1 MANTTYGTG
10 TALQFS
16 DATQRQVLELGSK
29 IHYYNPSVTPLLTL
43 MGRMSTSVTPV
54 PIFEWME
61 DEYMIKKSVKKA
73 LVTATAGDIAA
84 TADVGDTTTG
94 GINGHNTIVRFDKQS
109 DMELFEVGGIYTLG
123 TSGDA
128 THQTGVTHLIA
139 VAIGQNVNSANATDR
154 MVQFIG
160 CHVKVGDS
168 TVYVVEQCANDSD
181 LLGVHADEVLTL
193 TYFGTAGTY
202 QSGAYFGGQG
212 LFQAETAFLDDHEF
226 ALEGGPGTYAEGA
239 AIGEETRKQVRR
251 LKNCTQIFREPYAIT
266 GTANAS
272 KHYGGSELAR
282 LQARKLAKIKS
293 DIEFAMLTNGDI
305 ALDATSEN
313 PKRTMAG
320 FGIGGSAG
328 TGFVKSLD
336 GRGDSN
342 LQLSF
347 AGAGL
352 DEMDAT
358 VEYIFSDTME
368 GSMEKTVLCSNK
380 WLRFITALGR
390 QGIGPTGTPV
400 ASNGASLNV
409 NSGDSNATAGLRV
422 TSYQGPVGVLN
433 FIPHPMLKGAYE
445 DYALAVDMANVDLR
459 PLASRDM
466 QLRSDV
472 VNDGRDARVDEW
484 LMEVGCEVRNEQTH
498 AILKLT

>member
-10 TALQFS
+10 SALQFAS
-16 DATQRQVLELGSK
+16 GEQRQVLELGSK

-43 MGRMSTSVTPV
+43 MGRMSTVVTPV

-61 DEYMIKKSVKKA
+61 DEYMIKKSVKQNITSTD
-73 LVTATAGDIAA
+73 VSDTATGE
-84 TADVGDTTTG
+84 
-94 GINGHNTIVRFDKQS
+94 INGHHTVVIFDKQS
-109 DMELFEVGGIYTLG
+109 KIEMFEVGGLYAASV
-123 TSGDA
+123 SGGSA
-128 THQTGVTHLIA
+128 ALQTAVTHFIC
-139 VAIGQNVNSANATDR
+139 VAIGEKVNVASPNSR

-160 CHVKVGDS
+160 CHVKSSDA
-168 TVYVVEQCANDSD
+168 TVYQVEQCADGSD
-181 LLGVHADEVLTL
+181 LITADASGVLTL
-193 TYFGTAGTY
+193 TYVGTAGTY
-202 QSGAYFGGQG
+202 DGGANFGAQG
-212 LFQAETAFLDDHEF
+212 LFQAETAFVDDKEF
-226 ALEGGPGTYAEGA
+226 NLEGGLGTYAEGA
-239 AIGEETRKQVRR
+239 AIGEETRKRVRR
-251 LKNCTQIFREPYAIT
+251 LKNCTQIFREPYSIT
-266 GTANAS
+266 GTADAS
-272 KHYGGSELAR
+272 QHYGGSELAR

-293 DIEFAMLTNGDI
+293 DIEFALLTNGDI
-305 ALDATSEN
+305 SLDSTSEN
-313 PKRTMAG
+313 PKRTFAG

-328 TGFVKSLD
+328 TGVVKSLD

-342 LQLSF
+342 LQLDF
-347 AGAGL
+347 DAAGL
-352 DEMDAT
+352 DEMDAA
-358 VEYIFSDTME
+358 VEYIFSDMME

-400 ASNGASLNV
+400 ASNGATLNID
-409 NSGDSNATAGLRV
+409 SGIANATAGLQV
-422 TSYQGPVGVLN
+422 TKYQGPVGVLN
-433 FIPHPMLKGAYE
+433 FVPHPMLKGAYE
-445 DYALAVDMANVDLR
+445 DFALAVDMANVDLR

>member
-43 MGRMSTSVTPV
+43 MGRMSTNVTPV

-61 DEYMIKKSVKKA
+61 DEYMIQKSIKQSI
-73 LVTATAGDIAA
+73 VTQGADSATVNVTD
-84 TADVGDTTTG
+84 TATG
-94 GINGHNTIVRFDKQS
+94 GINGHNTVVKFDKQAAL
-109 DMELFEVGGIYTLG
+109 EVFEVGGIYSASVAGGSAAL
-123 TSGDA
+123 
-128 THQTGVTHLIA
+128 QTNVTHFIC
-139 VAIGQNVNSANATDR
+139 VAIGKKCNVTSATDR
-154 MVQFIG
+154 HVQFIG
-160 CHVKVGDS
+160 AHVKSSDS
-168 TVYVVEQCANDSD
+168 TIYQVEQCDDSSD
-181 LLGVHADEVLTL
+181 LITVDAAGVLTL
-193 TYFGTAGTY
+193 TYLGTAGTY
-202 QSGAYFGGQG
+202 DGGANFGAQG
-212 LFQAETAFLDDHEF
+212 LFQAETAFVDDKEF
-226 ALEGGPGTYAEGA
+226 NLEGGLGVYAEGS
-239 AIGEETRKQVRR
+239 AIGEETRKRVRR
-251 LKNCTQIFREPYAIT
+251 LSNCTQIFREPYAIT
-266 GTANAS
+266 GTAMAA

-305 ALDATSEN
+305 SLDSSSEN

-320 FGIGGSAG
+320 FGLGQSAG
-328 TGFVKSLD
+328 TGVIKSLD
-336 GRGDSN
+336 GRGDAN
-342 LQLSF
+342 LQVAF
-347 AGAGL
+347 TGAGL
-352 DEMDAT
+352 DEMDAA
-358 VEYIFSDTME
+358 VEYVFSDTME

-380 WLRFITALGR
+380 WLRFITSLGR
-390 QGIGPTGTPV
+390 QGVGPTGTPV
-400 ASNGASLNV
+400 ASNGASNNV
-409 NSGDSNATAGLRV
+409 NSGDANATAGLRV

-445 DYALAVDMANVDLR
+445 DFALAVDMANVDLR

-472 VNDGRDARVDEW
+472 VNDGRDGRVDEW
-484 LMEVGCEVRNEQTH
+484 LMEVGMEVRNEQTH

>member
-16 DATQRQVLELGSK
+16 DASQRQVLELGSK

-61 DEYMIKKSVKKA
+61 DEYMIKKSIKKA
-73 LVTATAGDIAA
+73 LVNATAGDIAA
-84 TADVGDTTTG
+84 TDDVGDTTTG
-94 GINGHNTIVRFDKQS
+94 GINGHNTIIRFDKQA
-109 DMELFEVGGIYTLG
+109 DIELFEVGGIYALG
-123 TSGDA
+123 TSGNA
-128 THQTGVTHLIA
+128 THATHVTHVIA
-139 VAIGQNVNSANATDR
+139 VAIGQNVNSANASDR

-160 CHVKVGDS
+160 AHIKSTDS
-168 TVYVVEQCANDSD
+168 SVYQVEQCNNDSD
-181 LLGVHADEVLTL
+181 LFGVHASEVITL
-193 TYFGTAGTY
+193 TYVGTAGTY
-202 QSGAYFGGQG
+202 QSGANFGAQG

-305 ALDATSEN
+305 SLDATSEN

-328 TGFVKSLD
+328 TGVIKSLD

-342 LQLSF
+342 LQLDFDSSS
-347 AGAGL
+347 L
-352 DEMDAT
+352 DDMDAA
-358 VEYIFSDTME
+358 VEYVFSDTME

-380 WLRFITALGR
+380 WLRYITALGR
-390 QGIGPTGTPV
+390 QGAGVGDTALAGNT
-400 ASNGASLNV
+400 LTNV
-409 NSGDSNATAGLRV
+409 SGDANATAGLRV

-433 FIPHPMLKGAYE
+433 FVPHPMLKGAYE
-445 DYALAVDMANVDLR
+445 DFALAVDMANVDLR

-466 QLRSDV
+466 QLRPDV

-484 LMEVGCEVRNEQTH
+484 LMEVGMEVRNEQTH

>member
-16 DATQRQVLELGSK
+16 DASQRQVLELGSK

-43 MGRMSTSVTPV
+43 MGRMSTAVTPV

-61 DEYMIKKSVKKA
+61 DEYMIAKSIKTTIKA
-73 LVTATAGDIAA
+73 ADLSDTVVTGT
-84 TADVGDTTTG
+84 
-94 GINGHNTIVRFDKQS
+94 NSHNTILTLNRQAQA
-109 DMELFEVGGIYTLG
+109 ELFEVGGIYSASVAGGSAAL
-123 TSGDA
+123 A
-128 THQTGVTHLIA
+128 TNVTHLICI
-139 VAIGQNVNSANATDR
+139 AIGKDVNHAAATDD
-154 MVQFIG
+154 MVQFMPG
-160 CHVKVGDS
+160 H
-168 TVYVVEQCANDSD
+168 
-181 LLGVHADEVLTL
+181 VHASLSAYNIEAIADGTDVIVADAAGVLTL
-193 TYFGTAGTY
+193 TYVGTAGAFYDNAVATTY
-202 QSGAYFGGQG
+202 YGYQNHSGTNGFGQANFASADYFM
-212 LFQAETAFLDDHEF
+212 
-226 ALEGGPGTYAEGA
+226 LEGGPGTYAEGA
-239 AIGEETRKQVRR
+239 AIGAETRKKVRR

-293 DIEFAMLTNGDI
+293 DIEFAMLTNGDVS
-305 ALDATSEN
+305 LDATSEN

-320 FGIGGSAG
+320 FGIGQSAG

-342 LQLSF
+342 LQVSF

-352 DEMDAT
+352 DEMDAA
-358 VEYIFSDTME
+358 VEYVFSDTME

-400 ASNGASLNV
+400 ASNGASINV

-433 FIPHPMLKGAYE
+433 FVPHPMLKGAYE

>member
-16 DATQRQVLELGSK
+16 DASQRQVLELGSK

-43 MGRMSTSVTPV
+43 MGRMSTAVTPV

-61 DEYMIKKSVKKA
+61 DEYMIQKSIKQNITTSDV
-73 LVTATAGDIAA
+73 
-84 TADVGDTTTG
+84 ADTDTG
-94 GINGHNTIVRFDKQS
+94 GINGHHTVVKFDKQAAL
-109 DMELFEVGGIYTLG
+109 EVFEVGGLYAASVAGGSAAL
-123 TSGDA
+123 
-128 THQTGVTHLIA
+128 QTAVTHFIC
-139 VAIGQNVNSANATDR
+139 VAIGQKVNLTGASDKD
-154 MVQFIG
+154 VQFIG
-160 CHVKVGDS
+160 CHVKSGDA
-168 TVYVVEQCANDSD
+168 TVYQVEQCADGSD
-181 LLGVHADEVLTL
+181 LITADAAGVLTL
-193 TYFGTAGTY
+193 TYVGTAGTY

-226 ALEGGPGTYAEGA
+226 ALEGGLGTYAEGA
-239 AIGEETRKQVRR
+239 AIGEETRKRVRR

-272 KHYGGSELAR
+272 NHYGGSELAR

-305 ALDATSEN
+305 SLDATSEN

-336 GRGDSN
+336 GRDNTN
-342 LQLSF
+342 LQADF
-347 AGAGL
+347 DDA
-352 DEMDAT
+352 DMDQFDAV

-390 QGIGPTGTPV
+390 QGVGPTV
-400 ASNGASLNV
+400 HAALAHSQAVRLNQDAGAA
-409 NSGDSNATAGLRV
+409 GATTGLQV
-422 TSYQGPVGVLN
+422 TAYQGPVGKLN
-433 FIPHPMLKGAYE
+433 FVPHPMLKGAYE